1 MVLIKSFTLDMK
13 GSSLYGSG
21 AVYDDVVVELLVEGF
36 ESIMLGRPTEPFWSD
51 LLLPPLRRLL
61 LDFMLLLS
69 LLLLLLFSADVAAD
83 DDATTTMLTEL
94 NNKMMMHEL

>member
-1 MVLIKSFTLDMK
+1 VVLIKSFTLDMK

-83 DDATTTMLTEL
+83 DDATTTNVDRAE
-94 NNKMMMHEL
+94 